1 MAVNRLISILA
12 LLLVALQ
19 VSAQTP
25 TDSIRVKLPLY
36 TKSWGEKKGYLT
48 LGVRNTISTFNDGN
62 FDYSGMGVGG
72 HFRAPITPRINTEWY
87 ADYITNNIGGIGHRT
102 DAHIGW
108 SVMYYVIDPYITKH
122 TSRDPYTRL
131 RKFNPFVEA
140 GHCFDYGGIY
150 RNGDYKP
157 AAERWS
163 SAVQF
168 GAGTHYN
175 IGSRFDLTFKAQYMM
190 HLGNDVHGH
199 VHDGQLEIEEHDHG
213 GLEGHLLITLSVNFK
228 LIRIWTK
235 G

>member
-1 MAVNRLISILA
+1 MATNRLISILA

-19 VSAQTP
+19 VSAQTRN
-25 TDSIRVKLPLY
+25 DSIKVKPALF
-36 TKSWGEKKGYLT
+36 TKNWGEKKGYLT
-48 LGVRNTISTFNDGN
+48 LGVRNTISTFNGGGN
-62 FDYSGMGVGG
+62 YTGMGVGG
-72 HFRAPITPRINTEWY
+72 HFRVPITPRINTEWY
-87 ADYITNNIGGIGHRT
+87 ADYITNNISGIGHRT

-150 RNGDYKP
+150 RNGDDKP
-157 AAERWS
+157 TAQRWS

-175 IGSRFDLTFKAQYMM
+175 IGPRFDLTFQAQYMM

-199 VHDGQLEIEEHDHG
+199 VRDGQLEIEEHNHG